1 MIRFVDLTPFY
12 WVTPDG
18 PPCCA
23 FMNTV
28 CDMFVTNSLGT
39 HTFDSMEEVQE
50 LGDRY
55 VSLVPEGFFKPELRA

>member
-39 HTFDSMEEVQE
+39 HI
-50 LGDRY
+50 
-55 VSLVPEGFFKPELRA
+55 